1 MEKKYEKLAKRISE
15 SREIVKEIE
24 SFGVTEDQK
33 IDIMY
38 YLSLTLQDNKKMKEI
53 TNFLKTYKEN
63 LSDSNNESI
72 KADKKIIL

>member
-1 MEKKYEKLAKRISE
+1 MKKKYEKLAKRISE
-15 SREIVKEIE
+15 SRDIVKEIE